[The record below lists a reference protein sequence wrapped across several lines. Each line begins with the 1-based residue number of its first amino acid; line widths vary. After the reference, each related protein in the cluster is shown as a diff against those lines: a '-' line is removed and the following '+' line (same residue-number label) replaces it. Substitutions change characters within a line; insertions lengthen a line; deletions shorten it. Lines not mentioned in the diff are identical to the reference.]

1 MNWAVGKLISD
12 DFDDP
17 SEKIYIAMKVISA
30 IAIMDTSP
38 SEKIV
43 KALLPPAVDD
53 SRGWSDNPNPIGAG
67 A

>member
-1 MNWAVGKLISD
+1 
-12 DFDDP
+12 
-17 SEKIYIAMKVISA
+17 MKVISA